1 MRRGQERTQFVIDV
15 DQGAGALSGQSSSN
29 TRIVKGNVMP
39 EAPEDLTVA
48 GLFAERD
55 ARRRR
60 DQEAAERLQRRQEE
74 ELAAFKQRLEDFH
87 LADEMIPSQLNRL
100 KHAFEQGESELLL
113 ASFPCEFCTD
123 GGRAVINAGEPPI
136 NKPTKE
142 EEARQ
147 AEQPDWLLTMPAGI
161 RRAHEY
167 WKQHLKPG
175 GFGFAARVVSYPGGK
190 PGDIGVFI
198 TWPKSAVEA

>member
-1 MRRGQERTQFVIDV
+1 MTQ
-15 DQGAGALSGQSSSN
+15 AS
-29 TRIVKGNVMP
+29 
-39 EAPEDLTVA
+39 EDLSVA
-48 GLFAERD
+48 KLFAERD
-55 ARRRR
+55 ERRRS

-74 ELAAFKQRLEDFH
+74 ELATFKQRLEDFH
-87 LADEMIPSQLNRL
+87 LADEMIPSQLIRL
-100 KHAFEQGESELLL
+100 KHAFEQGETELMV
-113 ASFPCEFCTD
+113 ASFPCDFCTD

-175 GFGFAARVVSYPGGK
+175 GFGFAARVVSYPGGM

-198 TWPKSAVEA
+198 TWPKSPAEA

>member
-1 MRRGQERTQFVIDV
+1 
-15 DQGAGALSGQSSSN
+15 
-29 TRIVKGNVMP
+29 MP
-39 EAPEDLTVA
+39 EASEDLTVA

-60 DQEAAERLQRRQEE
+60 DQEAAERLQRRKEE
-74 ELAAFKQRLEDFH
+74 ELATFKQRLEDFH
-87 LADEMIPSQLNRL
+87 LADEMVPSQLSRL
-100 KHAFEQGESELLL
+100 KHAFEHGESELML

-123 GGRAVINAGEPPI
+123 GGRAVFNAGEPPI

-147 AEQPDWLLTMPAGI
+147 VEQPDWLLTMPAGI

-175 GFGFAARVVSYPGGK
+175 GFGFTARVVSYPGGK

-198 TWPKSAVEA
+198 TWPRSPVEV

>member
-1 MRRGQERTQFVIDV
+1 MLAASER
-15 DQGAGALSGQSSSN
+15 
-29 TRIVKGNVMP
+29 
-39 EAPEDLTVA
+39 LTVA

-60 DQEAAERLQRRQEE
+60 DQEAAERLQRRKEE
-74 ELAAFKQRLEDFH
+74 DLAKFKQRLEDFH
-87 LADEMIPSQLNRL
+87 LADEMISSQLIRV
-100 KHAFEQGESELLL
+100 KHAFEQGESELML
-113 ASFPCEFCTD
+113 ASFPCDFCTD

-136 NKPTKE
+136 NKLTKE

-167 WKQHLKPG
+167 WKQHLKRG
-175 GFGFAARVVSYPGGK
+175 GFGFTARMVSYSAGK

-198 TWPKSAVEA
+198 TWPRSAAEV

>member
-1 MRRGQERTQFVIDV
+1 MTQ
-15 DQGAGALSGQSSSN
+15 AS
-29 TRIVKGNVMP
+29 
-39 EAPEDLTVA
+39 EDLSVA
-48 GLFAERD
+48 KLFAEREE
-55 ARRRR
+55 RRRPDR
-60 DQEAAERLQRRQEE
+60 EAVERFQRRKEE
-74 ELAAFKQRLEDFH
+74 ELAAYQQRLETVH
-87 LADEMIPSQLNRL
+87 LVDEMIPAQLERL
-100 KHAFEQGESELLL
+100 KHAFERGESVMVT
-113 ASFPCEFCTD
+113 SFPCDFCTD

-142 EEARQ
+142 EEAWQ

-175 GFGFAARVVSYPGGK
+175 GFGFARVISYPSGK

-198 TWPKSAVEA
+198 TWPKSAAEA

>member
-1 MRRGQERTQFVIDV
+1 
-15 DQGAGALSGQSSSN
+15 
-29 TRIVKGNVMP
+29 MP
-39 EAPEDLTVA
+39 EAAEDLTVA

-60 DQEAAERLQRRQEE
+60 DQEAAERLRRRKEE
-74 ELAAFKQRLEDFH
+74 ELATFKLRLEDFH
-87 LADEMIPSQLNRL
+87 LADEMIPAQLSRI
-100 KHAFEQGESELLL
+100 KHAFEHGESELML

-123 GGRAVINAGEPPI
+123 GGRAVFNAGEPPI

-175 GFGFAARVVSYPGGK
+175 GFGFAARGVSYPGGK

-198 TWPKSAVEA
+198 TWPRSAAEV

>member
-1 MRRGQERTQFVIDV
+1 MIQASKD
-15 DQGAGALSGQSSSN
+15 LS
-29 TRIVKGNVMP
+29 
-39 EAPEDLTVA
+39 VA
-48 GLFAERD
+48 ELFAEREE
-55 ARRRR
+55 RRRR
-60 DQEAAERLQRRQEE
+60 DQETAERFQRRKEE
-74 ELAAFKQRLEDFH
+74 ELAAFKQRLEDVH
-87 LADEMIPSQLNRL
+87 LVDEMIPAQLARIKN
-100 KHAFEQGESELLL
+100 AFERGESELMV
-113 ASFPCEFCTD
+113 ASFPGDFCTD
-123 GGRAVINAGEPPI
+123 GGRAVVNTGERPI

-175 GFGFAARVVSYPGGK
+175 GFGFAARVISYPGGK

-198 TWPKSAVEA
+198 TWPKSPAEA